1 MKEEPCGVGVGDYIH
16 RQDTTDKDDSN
27 NNKEKVSYWELV
39 STNREFRLL
48 LSSYLISHCGEWLTY
63 IATIDFIEDQSSSLS
78 SSDEDES
85 QHRTLI
91 SILVV
96 IRLLPN
102 VLFSAVGGSL
112 ADAFDKRYTMILLD
126 VCGAMSAMLFIVA
139 YHLRSILLM
148 YVATFVQECIAGLY
162 QPCFSSM
169 LPMTTLNDQ
178 QLQKGT
184 TLSGIVWSSM
194 VMIGSSLGGFLV
206 ASVGSNN
213 CYRKYDFELL
223 LLSSLF
229 LLCILNETD
238 RNVQTHNGCFLYV
251 LDDVCTWH

>member
-1 MKEEPCGVGVGDYIH
+1 MTMEDNNTMKAQCSDDDNAH
-16 RQDTTDKDDSN
+16 HQDTTVKASDNAKDNNDS
-27 NNKEKVSYWELV
+27 NKEKVSYWELI

-63 IATIDFIEDQSSSLS
+63 IATIDFIEDQSSS
-78 SSDEDES
+78 
-85 QHRTLI
+85 QQYHRTLI

-139 YHLRSILLM
+139 YHVRSIFLM

-169 LPMTTLNDQ
+169 LPMTTKNDQ

-194 VMIGSSLGGFLV
+194 VMIGSSVGGFLV
-206 ASVGSNN
+206 ASVGANN
-213 CYRKYDFELL
+213 CFRK
-223 LLSSLF
+223 
-229 LLCILNETD
+229 
-238 RNVQTHNGCFLYV
+238 
-251 LDDVCTWH
+251 